1 MAKRSL
7 SDYSLLILKGIA
19 MGIAN
24 KIPGVSGGIVAVV
37 TGFYEEL
44 IFSFQRLNF
53 KAISLLF
60 KGRFRT
66 FWQYV
71 NGSFLIALFLGVI
84 LSYFT
89 LSLFLDAALTAYPL
103 NVWALFFG
111 LVLASALILYRD
123 LNNWNRKN
131 ILLGMIGLAV
141 GVGLSVLSPSAE
153 NNNLLYIFLCGY
165 LSIIGMTIP
174 GLSGSFLLILMGN
187 YSLLLVDS
195 VNALGRYI
203 ISTFSTIELLP
214 NDETY
219 VLMFAVFL
227 TGSLIGI
234 SSLSALIHK
243 IQQRA
248 KDELQAV
255 LIGFVFGSLFILWPP
270 NRIANFTHTFSI
282 TDATWAIIWGA
293 VGLITVFV
301 IDYYE
306 RKK

>member
-1 MAKRSL
+1 MANRSL

-53 KAISLLF
+53 KAVSLLF
-60 KGRFRT
+60 RGRFRT

-71 NGSFLIALFLGVI
+71 NGSFLIALFVGVI

-89 LSLFLDAALTAYPL
+89 LSLLLDAALTAYPS

-123 LNNWNRKN
+123 VNNWNKKN
-131 ILLGMIGLAV
+131 MLLGIIGLAV

-153 NNNLLYIFLCGY
+153 NTNLLYVFLCGY
-165 LSIIGMTIP
+165 LSIVGMTLP

-203 ISTFSTIELLP
+203 ISPFSTIELLP
-214 NDETY
+214 QDETY
-219 VLMFAVFL
+219 ALMFAVFL

-270 NRIANFTHTFSI
+270 NRIANFAHTFSI

>member
-1 MAKRSL
+1 MANRSI
-7 SDYSLLILKGIA
+7 SDYSLLILKGVA

-60 KGRFRT
+60 RGRFRT
-66 FWQYV
+66 FWQYI
-71 NGSFLIALFLGVI
+71 NGAFLIALFIGVV

-89 LSLFLDAALTAYPL
+89 LSLMLDAALNSYPL

-123 LNNWNRKN
+123 FSNWHKRNL
-131 ILLGMIGLAV
+131 LLGLLGLAV
-141 GVGLSVLSPSAE
+141 GIGLSVLSPSEE
-153 NNNLLYIFLCGY
+153 NTNLFYIFLCGY
-165 LSIIGMTIP
+165 LSIIGMTLP

-195 VNALGRYI
+195 VNALGKFI
-203 ISTFSTIELLP
+203 ISPFSKVELFP
-214 NDETY
+214 QDKTY
-219 VLMFAVFL
+219 ALMFAIFL
-227 TGSLIGI
+227 LGSLVGI

-270 NRIANFTHTFSI
+270 NRIANFVQSNSTTDSI
-282 TDATWAIIWGA
+282 WAIIWGV
-293 VGLITVFV
+293 VGLIIVFAL
-301 IDYYE
+301 DYYE

>member
-89 LSLFLDAALTAYPL
+89 LSLLLDAALTAYPL

>member
-1 MAKRSL
+1 MSNRSL
-7 SDYSLLILKGIA
+7 SDYSLLILKGVA

-44 IFSFQRLNF
+44 IFSFQRINF
-53 KAISLLF
+53 KAVSLLF
-60 KGRFRT
+60 SGRFKT

-71 NGSFLIALFLGVI
+71 NGKFLTALFVGIV

-89 LSLFLDAALTAYPL
+89 LSILLDAVLTAYPIH
-103 NVWALFFG
+103 VWALFFG
-111 LVLASALILYRD
+111 LVLSSALILLRD
-123 LNNWNRKN
+123 FSNWNKKN
-131 ILLGMIGLAV
+131 MMLCIIGLAV
-141 GVGLSVLSPSAE
+141 GLGLSILSPSDE
-153 NNNLLYIFLCGY
+153 NTNLIYIFFCGY
-165 LSIIGMTIP
+165 LSIIGMTLP

-203 ISTFSTIELLP
+203 FSIFSNIELLP
-214 NDETY
+214 QDETY
-219 VLMFAVFL
+219 ALMFTVFL
-227 TGSLIGI
+227 TGSLFGI
-234 SSLSALIHK
+234 STLSAIIHK
-243 IQQRA
+243 IQLRA

-270 NRIANFTHTFSI
+270 NRIPNFTQINSI
-282 TDATWAIIWGA
+282 TDTILAVFWGMI
-293 VGLITVFV
+293 GLIIVFAL
-301 IDYYE
+301 DYYE

>member
-1 MAKRSL
+1 
-7 SDYSLLILKGIA
+7 
-19 MGIAN
+19 
-24 KIPGVSGGIVAVV
+24 V

-60 KGRFRT
+60 RGRFRT
-66 FWQYV
+66 FWQYI
-71 NGSFLIALFLGVI
+71 NGTFLIALFVGVI

-89 LSLFLDAALTAYPL
+89 LSLMLDAALNSYPL

-123 LNNWNRKN
+123 FSNWRKRN
-131 ILLGMIGLAV
+131 LLLSLVGLAV
-141 GVGLSVLSPSAE
+141 GIGLSVLSPSEE
-153 NNNLLYIFLCGY
+153 NTNLLYIFLCGY
-165 LSIIGMTIP
+165 LSIIGMTLP

-203 ISTFSTIELLP
+203 ISPFSSIELLP
-214 NDETY
+214 QDETY
-219 VLMFAVFL
+219 ALMFAVFL
-227 TGSLIGI
+227 LGSLVGI

-270 NRIANFTHTFSI
+270 NRIANFAEVNNISDSI
-282 TDATWAIIWGA
+282 WAILWCG
-293 VGLITVFV
+293 VGLLVVFAL
-301 IDYYE
+301 DYYE

>member
-89 LSLFLDAALTAYPL
+89 LSLLLDAALTAYPL

-270 NRIANFTHTFSI
+270 NRIANFAHTFSI

>member
-1 MAKRSL
+1 
-7 SDYSLLILKGIA
+7 

-53 KAISLLF
+53 KAVSLLF
-60 KGRFRT
+60 RGRFRT

-71 NGSFLIALFLGVI
+71 NGTFLTVLFVGVV

-89 LSLFLDAALTAYPL
+89 LSLLLDAALTAYPL

-123 LNNWNRKN
+123 FSNWNKKN
-131 ILLGMIGLAV
+131 IVLGIIGLAV

-153 NNNLLYIFLCGY
+153 NTNLLYIFLCGY
-165 LSIIGMTIP
+165 LSIIGMTLP

-203 ISTFSTIELLP
+203 ISPFSTIELLP
-214 NDETY
+214 QDETY
-219 VLMFAVFL
+219 ALMFAVFL
-227 TGSLIGI
+227 TGSLVGI

-270 NRIANFTHTFSI
+270 NRIANFVQTNSI
-282 TDATWAIIWGA
+282 TDTTWAVIWGA
-293 VGLITVFV
+293 VGLIIVFAL
-301 IDYYE
+301 DYYE

>member
-1 MAKRSL
+1 MANRSL

-60 KGRFRT
+60 RGRFRT
-66 FWQYV
+66 FWQYI
-71 NGSFLIALFLGVI
+71 NGTFLIALFVGVI

-89 LSLFLDAALTAYPL
+89 LSLMLDAALNSYPL

-111 LVLASALILYRD
+111 LVLASAIILYRD
-123 LNNWNRKN
+123 FSNWRNRN
-131 ILLGMIGLAV
+131 LLLGFVGLTV
-141 GVGLSVLSPSAE
+141 GIGLSVLSPSEE
-153 NNNLLYIFLCGY
+153 NTNLLYIFLCGY
-165 LSIIGMTIP
+165 LSIIGMTLP

-203 ISTFSTIELLP
+203 ISPFSSIELLP
-214 NDETY
+214 QDETY
-219 VLMFAVFL
+219 ALMFFVFL
-227 TGSLIGI
+227 LGSLIGI

-270 NRIANFTHTFSI
+270 NRISNFAELNNIFYSI
-282 TDATWAIIWGA
+282 WAIIWCV
-293 VGLITVFV
+293 VGLLVVFSL
-301 IDYYE
+301 DYYE

>member
-89 LSLFLDAALTAYPL
+89 LSLLLDAVLTAYPL

-123 LNNWNRKN
+123 LKNWNRKN

>member
-1 MAKRSL
+1 MFV
-7 SDYSLLILKGIA
+7 
-19 MGIAN
+19 
-24 KIPGVSGGIVAVV
+24 GVV
-37 TGFYEEL
+37 
-44 IFSFQRLNF
+44 
-53 KAISLLF
+53 
-60 KGRFRT
+60 
-66 FWQYV
+66 
-71 NGSFLIALFLGVI
+71 

-89 LSLFLDAALTAYPL
+89 LSLLLDAALTAYPL

-123 LNNWNRKN
+123 FSNWNKKN
-131 ILLGMIGLAV
+131 IVLGIIGLAV

-153 NNNLLYIFLCGY
+153 NTNLLYIFLCGY
-165 LSIIGMTIP
+165 LSIIGMTLP

-203 ISTFSTIELLP
+203 ISPFSTIELLP
-214 NDETY
+214 QDETY
-219 VLMFAVFL
+219 ALMFAVFL

-270 NRIANFTHTFSI
+270 NRIANFAQTNSI
-282 TDATWAIIWGA
+282 TDTTWAVIWGA
-293 VGLITVFV
+293 VGLIIVFAL
-301 IDYYE
+301 DYYE